1 MSVCCSDPVQAAEMA
16 RLEDLIKK
24 HENETLRE
32 LMEQDN
38 KLAEFARKFGGNFEA
53 AFASY
58 IRNMKDSGQLSGIIT
73 DAVNNKLTTLDNR
86 TSGMVNVKE
95 FGAVGNGVWDDTE
108 AIQKAVN
115 YANLTGRKV
124 HVPAG
129 NYLID
134 APIVLDGCSMIGE
147 PGNIFNPSGTVFT
160 CSTDEFIAIR
170 QGSTAAANCMFTLSD
185 ITVKGAQIGFEIV
198 YAINSKFE
206 RLYALECV
214 TGFKIG
220 DPSAVGCMFCEFNNL
235 YTKGCSYGMEIHSN
249 EYMNNNRFNNGY
261 LEAMQVAM
269 KMRVDGG
276 YGAVG
281 NVFNNVEFRSQ
292 GGRGAELTS
301 CINTVF
307 NSCYFE
313 NAGNS
318 IRLLNYCSITLNEC
332 TYGRYKNLNNWA
344 DYETIYADG
353 GGALTINGGIIFLDE
368 EYNNKYFFGCTN
380 EAVHQ
385 NITVLKNIV
394 KNGSAAN
401 FKFFG
406 KAIANHEQI
415 ALTGTI
421 NVPADG
427 TAEATFTYE
436 TAFASVPLLMTAT
449 MRGAAGAERGLAFC
463 FSERTAEGG
472 KISVTNT
479 SSGQRSVSFSVYARS
494 GV

>member
-1 MSVCCSDPVQAAEMA
+1 MNACCENPRYTAEHD
-16 RLEDLIKK
+16 RFEDLVKK
-24 HENETLRE
+24 HEAETLHE
-32 LMEQDN
+32 LMEQDA
-38 KLAEFARKFGGNFEA
+38 KIAELVCKFGNSFEA

-58 IRNMKDSGQLSGIIT
+58 IRSMMQNGQLPGIVT
-73 DAVNNKLTTLDNR
+73 DAVNNKMTTLDNR

-115 YANLTGRKV
+115 HANMTGRKV

-129 NYLID
+129 NYLIS
-134 APIVLDGCSMIGE
+134 APIILDGCSMIGE
-147 PGNIFNPSGTVFT
+147 PGNIYNPSGTVFT
-160 CSTDEFIAIR
+160 CYTKDFKAIR
-170 QGSTAAANCMFTLSD
+170 QGSTAVQNCMFTISD
-185 ITVKGAQIGFEIV
+185 ITVKDADFAFEIV

-206 RLYALECV
+206 RLYALDCN
-214 TGFKIG
+214 TGFEIG
-220 DPSAVGCMFCEFNNL
+220 DRSAVGCMFCEFNNFFA
-235 YTKGCSYGMEIHSN
+235 KGCNYGMEIFSS

-292 GGRGAELTS
+292 TGRGAELTS

-332 TYGRYKNLNNWA
+332 TYGLYKNLNNWA

-353 GGALTINGGIIFLDE
+353 GGALTINGGVIFLDE
-368 EYNNKYFFGCTN
+368 EYNNKYFFACTN
-380 EAVHQ
+380 EAVFQ
-385 NITVLKNIV
+385 NIVVLKNIM
-394 KNGSAAN
+394 KNGGATN
-401 FKFFG
+401 FKFFQ
-406 KAIANHEQI
+406 KAVAFHEQT
-415 ALTGTI
+415 ATTGTVTI
-421 NVPADG
+421 PADG
-427 TAEATFTYE
+427 IGEVSFTFE
-436 TAFASVPLLMTAT
+436 TPFASVPAIMTAT
-449 MRGAAGAERGLAFC
+449 MRGAAGAERGLSFC
-463 FSERTAEGG
+463 LSERTAEGG
-472 KISVTNT
+472 KISISNT
-479 SSGQRSVSFSVYARS
+479 STGQRSVSFSVYAKS